1 MGVSSVT
8 HFGAIFFLE
17 FLVFI
22 GGVGGFLP
30 IIPSLTLLTLIPH
43 TFHWK
48 NVTFFARFVQ
58 KVTDG
63 VRDGG
68 EKSVIN
74 I

>member
-1 MGVSSVT
+1 MGISSVT
-8 HFGAIFFLE
+8 HFGAFFFLE

-48 NVTFFARFVQ
+48 NVTLFAHFV
-58 KVTDG
+58 
-63 VRDGG
+63 
-68 EKSVIN
+68 
-74 I
+74 